1 MGNINSVE
9 LSGHLT
15 RDAELKVTKSGY
27 PVVTF
32 GMAVNEKRKNSQ
44 TGVYDS
50 IPNFFE
56 CVMYGKYGESLQPH
70 MTKGAFLVIK
80 GRLHY
85 SEWDN
90 QGQRRSKVEVV
101 VEDIDGLGR
110 SKPEYAQQQG
120 RTDNYSAKAPSSPNS
135 RPTLAQTELYDEEIP
150 F

>member
-32 GMAVNEKRKNSQ
+32 GMAVNERRKNSQ

-56 CVMYGKYGESLQPH
+56 CVVHGKYGEAMCPPPYQGVFPR
-70 MTKGAFLVIK
+70 G
-80 GRLHY
+80 
-85 SEWDN
+85 
-90 QGQRRSKVEVV
+90 QGQAALLRVGEP
-101 VEDIDGLGR
+101 GA
-110 SKPEYAQQQG
+110 AQEQG
-120 RTDNYSAKAPSSPNS
+120 
-135 RPTLAQTELYDEEIP
+135 
-150 F
+150 